1 VSGDVIEL
9 TVNGET
15 KSVNTGLSVAGLLEE
30 LQINGR
36 KVAVERNL
44 EIVPKSLYADTQ
56 LESGDRLEIV
66 AFVGGG

>member
-1 VSGDVIEL
+1 MIEL

-15 KSVNTGLSVAGLLEE
+15 KSVHAGVSVAGLLEE
-30 LQINGR
+30 LQISGR

-44 EIVPKSLYADTQ
+44 EIVPKSLYAETQ

>member
-1 VSGDVIEL
+1 MIEL

-15 KSVNTGLSVAGLLEE
+15 KSVNTDLSVAGLLEE

>member
-1 VSGDVIEL
+1 MSGDVIEL

>member
-1 VSGDVIEL
+1 VIEL

>member
-1 VSGDVIEL
+1 MNGDTSEVSGDVIEL

-56 LESGDRLEIV
+56 LVS
-66 AFVGGG
+66 A